1 MADSTELAQRLRA
14 AMQAKDHA
22 AVVSLFSPGI
32 VLHSPI
38 LGTRFEGVGAVSDLY
53 EGIMEG
59 FTDYRYTRE
68 LAGDGEYTLGF
79 EGTVRGR
86 RLEGVDIVRAGDD
99 GLIAEMT
106 IMIRPLGGLIAFL
119 VEIGPHVARRRG
131 RAHALVMRLMGPPLP
146 LIAKLVDWV
155 APKLVTIR
163 RG

>member
-1 MADSTELAQRLRA
+1 MPDSAELARRLRA
-14 AMQAKDHA
+14 AMTAKDHA
-22 AVVSLFSPGI
+22 AVVSLFSPDI

-38 LGTRFEGVGAVSDLY
+38 LGTRFEGAEAVGELY
-53 EGIMEG
+53 EGLMEG

-68 LAGDGEYTLGF
+68 LAGEDEYTLGF

-106 IMIRPLGGLIAFL
+106 IMIRPLAGLIAFL

-131 RAHALVMRLMGPPLP
+131 RGHALVMRLIGPPLP
-146 LIAKLVDWV
+146 LIARLVEWV
-155 APKLVTIR
+155 APKLVNVGR
-163 RG
+163 R